1 MPTWKKAGMEWKD
14 DEERCLSPLVSTLQ
28 VLSYPF
34 LLFFFFFLILS
45 IWCQIT
51 TTRLSISGFKF
62 CDCLNS
68 THSWN
73 WSLSVVSDSASP
85 WTIAHQAPLSIGI
98 LRQEYWSG
106 LPFPSPGN
114 LPDPGIKPG
123 SPTLQADALPS
134 EPSGKLTHSYR
145 HVSVRFTSI
154 RLFAQCV
161 QLCNDT
167 HCNLCTMC
175 TFHWQCQEK
184 STR

>member
-1 MPTWKKAGMEWKD
+1 MEREWR
-14 DEERCLSPLVSTLQ
+14 EMSVTSSQHPPSAILPISA
-28 VLSYPF
+28 
-34 LLFFFFFLILS
+34 FFFFFLILS

-134 EPSGKLTHSYR
+134 EPSGKLRTLLYLGVVR
-145 HVSVRFTSI
+145 HM
-154 RLFAQCV
+154 L
-161 QLCNDT
+161 L
-167 HCNLCTMC
+167 NLYWELRKTVGSRMADNRM
-175 TFHWQCQEK
+175 
-184 STR
+184 SLGLM